1 MYRPRKAG
9 GKPDALTRRS
19 GDLPK
24 VGDEWLLANQQAV
37 LKPRNVTD
45 LALHS
50 LTHRA
55 DHTQPV
61 ADHADHVQPVA
72 DHTDH
77 ADHTQPVADH
87 ADHVQPVADH
97 TDQADHVQP
106 VADHADHAERPATS
120 DLFTEAY
127 RINPLPNWILR
138 QLEEGSRHSREI
150 SLADCKVRDNRLTY
164 QDCIYVPDYT
174 PLRLR
179 LLGDHHEP
187 PAVGHPGR
195 AKTLELHTHKYYWLQ
210 MRKDIDHFVRNC
222 HTCRR
227 TKATCHAL
235 YGLLRPLPVPTQP

>member
-1 MYRPRKAG
+1 MSTNLLNRQQARWSEFLSRFDFRIVYRPRKAG

-19 GDLPK
+19 GNLPK
-24 VGDEWLLANQQAV
+24 VRDERLLANQQAV
-37 LKPRNVTD
+37 LKPHNVTD

-55 DHTQPV
+55 DHAQPV

-77 ADHTQPVADH
+77 ADHAQPVADH

-97 TDQADHVQP
+97 ADHADHVQP
-106 VADHADHAERPATS
+106 VADHANHAERPATS

-127 RINPLPNWILR
+127 QIDLLSNRILR

-150 SLADCKVRDNRLTY
+150 SLADCKVRDNRLIY
-164 QDCIYVPDYT
+164 QDCIYVLDYT

-179 LLGDHHEP
+179 LLQDHHEP
-187 PAVGHPGR
+187 PAVGHPG
-195 AKTLELHTHKYYWLQ
+195 
-210 MRKDIDHFVRNC
+210 
-222 HTCRR
+222 
-227 TKATCHAL
+227 
-235 YGLLRPLPVPTQP
+235 